1 MKKRP
6 VVVVTRRLPDVIET
20 RLREL
25 FDTRLNLEDRPL
37 SSEELAE
44 AVKTADVLVPTIT
57 DEIDASIIGQAG
69 PGLKLIANFGN
80 GVDNIDVS
88 AAVAKGITVTNTP
101 GVLTEDT
108 ADMTMALILAVAR
121 RVTEGAGV
129 IPGGD
134 WTGWAPPLVLGG
146 GLTGKRPGIL

>member
-25 FDTRLNLEDRPL
+25 FETRLNLEDKPL
-37 SSEELAE
+37 SPEELAA

-57 DEIDASIIGQAG
+57 DEIDASVLEQAG

-88 AAVAKGITVTNTP
+88 AAVAKGI
-101 GVLTEDT
+101 
-108 ADMTMALILAVAR
+108 
-121 RVTEGAGV
+121 
-129 IPGGD
+129 
-134 WTGWAPPLVLGG
+134 
-146 GLTGKRPGIL
+146 

>member
-25 FDTRLNLEDRPL
+25 FETRLNLEDKPL
-37 SSEELAE
+37 SPEELAA

-57 DEIDASIIGQAG
+57 DEIDASVLEQAG

-80 GVDNIDVS
+80 GVDNIDVQ
-88 AAVAKGITVTNTP
+88 AALARGITVTNTP
-101 GVLTEDT
+101 GVITEDP

-121 RVTEGAGV
+121 RLAEGARV
-129 IPGGD
+129 IPDDAWGG
-134 WTGWAPPLVLGG
+134 WSPTWMLGHRITG
-146 GLTGKRPGIL
+146 

>member
-37 SSEELAE
+37 SAQELAE

-57 DEIDASIIGQAG
+57 DEIDAALVDQMG

-129 IPGGD
+129 IP
-134 WTGWAPPLVLGG
+134 
-146 GLTGKRPGIL
+146 